1 MKNKNI
7 IGEKIAF
14 YRNELRL
21 KRPTFIDKL
30 NKMLGSKYSPQA
42 LYSWETG
49 KAMPPAD
56 LLPPLSKIL
65 NISILQLFTDAEVQ
79 QTDELLEKIDKLTE
93 ENEELKKE
101 VDQLKKENYKLEGK
115 LEASNTILQ
124 DMIENY
130 KKK

>member
-56 LLPPLSKIL
+56 LLPPLAKIL

-79 QTDELLEKIDKLTE
+79 QTDELLEKIDQLTE

-101 VDQLKKENYKLEGK
+101 VDQLRKENYKLEGK